1 MQLSILFILLNI
13 VGYYLM
19 YNDKQRAK
27 KKQWRIRE
35 AHLLG
40 IAAIGGGIGVWLGTK
55 APIFHKS
62 AHWQFRIGVP
72 MMMLAQIVLVY
83 FFLK

>member
-1 MQLSILFILLNI
+1 MKILFFLSLLNAFA
-13 VGYYLM
+13 YYIM

-27 KKQWRIRE
+27 RKAWRIRE
-35 AHLLG
+35 AHLFLLALLGGGLG
-40 IAAIGGGIGVWLGTK
+40 IWLGTK

-72 MMMLAQIVLVY
+72 LIMLGQAVLA
-83 FFLK
+83 FLFWK

>member
-1 MQLSILFILLNI
+1 MNYLYFFLLLNSLA
-13 VGYYLM
+13 YYMM

-27 KKQWRIRE
+27 RKEWRIRE
-35 AHLLG
+35 AHLFLVAFLGGGLG
-40 IAAIGGGIGVWLGTK
+40 IWLGTK

-72 MMMLAQIVLVY
+72 LIMLAQMVLV
-83 FFLK
+83 FFYWK